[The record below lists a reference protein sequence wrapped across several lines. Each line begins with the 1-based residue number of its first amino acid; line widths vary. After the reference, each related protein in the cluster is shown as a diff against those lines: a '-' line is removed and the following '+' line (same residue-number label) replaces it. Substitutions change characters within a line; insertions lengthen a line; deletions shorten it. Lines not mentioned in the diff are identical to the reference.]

1 MLTLKRII
9 ALWGICDICSVGWY
23 VGWRIFH
30 GQIPFQHDIIKSI
43 QTNKSFG
50 DPSLVLVT
58 IFSLL
63 LYLSLIFSGVYLL
76 KLRRVG
82 AILSYTQTPFRFLS
96 LIPPSIFFIT
106 WPLKYFFSHLETIS
120 AIGTLLF
127 IDLLSEGL
135 KLWSIIQWRRHKAI
149 A

>member
-9 ALWGICDICSVGWY
+9 TLWGIFDLCSIGWF

-30 GQIPFQHDIIKSI
+30 NQIPFYQDIIKSI
-43 QTNKSFG
+43 ETNKSFG
-50 DPSLVLVT
+50 SPSLVLVT

-63 LYLSLIFSGVYLL
+63 LYLSLIFSGVYLI
-76 KLRRVG
+76 KLHKVG
-82 AILSYTQTPFRFLS
+82 AILSYIQTPFRFLTF
-96 LIPPSIFFIT
+96 IPPSVFFIS
-106 WPLKYFFSHLETIS
+106 WPFKYFFSNPEMIS

-127 IDLLSEGL
+127 LVLLSEGF
-135 KLWSIIQWRRHKAI
+135 KVWSVIRWQKHKAI